1 MSWFIDVN
9 TEELQSAVQI
19 ARRANETISQVAA
32 LLNSVVI
39 HNDWQCPERSEIN
52 SNTSRNRTDSLTMQT
67 DAESLY
73 NAILFAS
80 QSFLEAEGQLA
91 RSFDSVDSLIGQYLS
106 LAQTASTVT
115 NIVTSHIQSTVR
127 SIIAPVRFQD
137 LAGGFQSHG
146 GEGKNI

>member
-19 ARRANETISQVAA
+19 ARRANETITQVAA

-52 SNTSRNRTDSLTMQT
+52 SNTIRNRADSLTMQT
-67 DAESLY
+67 DAENLY

-80 QSFLEAEGQLA
+80 ERFLEAESQLA
-91 RSFDSVDSLIGQYLS
+91 RSFDSVDGLIGQYLS
-106 LAQTASTVT
+106 VVQTVSTIANNVPQ
-115 NIVTSHIQSTVR
+115 HIQPTVR
-127 SIIAPVRFQD
+127 PIIAPVRFPD
-137 LAGGFQSHG
+137 LAGGFLSHG
-146 GEGKNI
+146 GGEKSI